1 MAVATFIE
9 NDFGTIEAKILVFN
23 TLWFE
28 LILIILT
35 IIFIYNIFN
44 YKLYLRKKIPIL
56 LLHLSFIFILFGAGI
71 TRYISQE
78 GTNNYF

>member
-1 MAVATFIE
+1 MLTRFLKFFLSIYSSIFFLFVFAVCMAVATFIE

-44 YKLYLRKKIPIL
+44 W
-56 LLHLSFIFILFGAGI
+56 
-71 TRYISQE
+71 YIVNIK
-78 GTNNYF
+78 TLKY